1 MKISEITQPLL
12 SFIATV
18 RIVQNH
24 LTITARI
31 VALADNFMHAKI
43 LLAEKYGTENV
54 LSLLPFARDAV
65 IDETTAPLS
74 AAELQVKSMRDRA
87 KQLNQQAQQ
96 VKARSKLQ
104 KAQQNLF
111 KAYQPPRTNWHH
123 RVRT

>member
-18 RIVQNH
+18 RVVQNH

-31 VALADNFMHAKI
+31 IALADNFMHAKV
-43 LLAEKYGTENV
+43 LLAEKYGAENV
-54 LSLLPFARDAV
+54 LSLQPIARDAV

-74 AAELQVKSMRDRA
+74 AAELQVKSLRDRT

-96 VKARSKLQ
+96 VKARRKLQ

-111 KAYQPPRTNWHH
+111 KANQPPRAN
-123 RVRT
+123 

>member
-18 RIVQNH
+18 LIARNH

-31 VALADNFMHAKI
+31 VALADNFIHAKA
-43 LLAEKYGTENV
+43 LLTQKYGAENI

-111 KAYQPPRTNWHH
+111 KAHQPPRTN
-123 RVRT
+123 

>member
-1 MKISEITQPLL
+1 MKISEIAQPLL

-18 RIVQNH
+18 RVVQNQ

-31 VALADNFMHAKI
+31 VTLADDLMHAKI
-43 LLAEKYGTENV
+43 LLAEKYGAVNV
-54 LSLLPFARDAV
+54 LSLLPFAREQA

-111 KAYQPPRTNWHH
+111 KAHQPPRTN
-123 RVRT
+123 

>member
-18 RIVQNH
+18 RVVQNH

-31 VALADNFMHAKI
+31 IALADNFMRAKV
-43 LLAEKYGTENV
+43 LLAEKYGAENV
-54 LSLLPFARDAV
+54 LSLLPIARDAV

-74 AAELQVKSMRDRA
+74 AAELQVKSLRDRA

-96 VKARSKLQ
+96 VKARRKLQ

-111 KAYQPPRTNWHH
+111 KANQPPRAN
-123 RVRT
+123 

>member
-18 RIVQNH
+18 RVVQNNFS
-24 LTITARI
+24 ITAR
-31 VALADNFMHAKI
+31 VVVLTDNFIHAKV
-43 LLAEKYGTENV
+43 LLAQKYGAEHI

-87 KQLNQQAQQ
+87 KRLNQQAQQ

-111 KAYQPPRTNWHH
+111 KAHQLPRTN
-123 RVRT
+123 

>member
-18 RIVQNH
+18 RVVQNH
-24 LTITARI
+24 FSITAR
-31 VALADNFMHAKI
+31 VVVLAENFIHAKA
-43 LLAEKYGTENV
+43 LLTQKYGAENI
-54 LSLLPFARDAV
+54 LSLLPFASDAV

-96 VKARSKLQ
+96 VKARSKLH
-104 KAQQNLF
+104 KAQKTLF
-111 KAYQPPRTNWHH
+111 KAHQPLSTN
-123 RVRT
+123 

>member
-18 RIVQNH
+18 RVVQNH

-31 VALADNFMHAKI
+31 VALADNFMCAKV
-43 LLAEKYGTENV
+43 LLAEKYGAENV
-54 LSLLPFARDAV
+54 LTLLPFARDAV

-87 KQLNQQAQQ
+87 KRLNQQAQQ

-111 KAYQPPRTNWHH
+111 KAHQPPRTN
-123 RVRT
+123 

>member
-18 RIVQNH
+18 RVVQNH

-31 VALADNFMHAKI
+31 VTLADNFMHAKI
-43 LLAEKYGTENV
+43 LLAEKYGAENV
-54 LSLLPFARDAV
+54 LSLLPFAREQA

-104 KAQQNLF
+104 RAQQNLF
-111 KAYQPPRTNWHH
+111 KAHQPPRTN
-123 RVRT
+123 

>member
-1 MKISEITQPLL
+1 MKISEITHSLL

-18 RIVQNH
+18 RVVQNQ

-31 VALADNFMHAKI
+31 VTLADDFMHAKI
-43 LLAEKYGTENV
+43 LLAEKYGAENI
-54 LSLLPFARDAV
+54 LSLLPFAREQA

-111 KAYQPPRTNWHH
+111 KAHQPPRTN
-123 RVRT
+123 

>member
-1 MKISEITQPLL
+1 MKISEIAQPLL

-18 RIVQNH
+18 RVVQNH

-43 LLAEKYGTENV
+43 LLAEKYGAENV
-54 LSLLPFARDAV
+54 LSLLPFAREQV

-96 VKARSKLQ
+96 VKARNKLQ
-104 KAQQNLF
+104 SAQSNLLKAS
-111 KAYQPPRTNWHH
+111 QPPRT
-123 RVRT
+123 